1 MLYYNDRD
9 LLKGGLRRMFSE
21 LVNKQGSLLEQ
32 DYKKFAQE
40 FGPQIEAN
48 FISLFCEN
56 FGNCP
61 DDCFDTFGIQTL
73 HENSQFSKI
82 HTLSYRTFLYNLS
95 LIDIVK
101 KCKRCIPISFR
112 VNASKVFPLSL
123 IKAIDDVNKN
133 SDHISKMYDK
143 ANKLLTEICNSYGS
157 LRYVLTQFPELKP
170 FLKNMPVGEVN
181 PRYKVKP
188 RSAFRN
194 PDAILKFFGE
204 ASIEGIKP

>member
-1 MLYYNDRD
+1 MLYHNDSD
-9 LLKGGLRRMFSE
+9 LLKQGLRRMVSE
-21 LVNKQGSLLEQ
+21 LANKHGSLLEQ

-48 FISLFCEN
+48 FISLFLEN

-61 DDCFDTFGIQTL
+61 DDCFDIFGIQTVQ
-73 HENSQFSKI
+73 ENSQYFKA
-82 HTLSYRTFLYNLS
+82 HTLSYKTFYYNLS
-95 LIDIVK
+95 LIDIAK
-101 KCKRCIPISFR
+101 KCKRRIPISIR

-123 IKAIDDVNKN
+123 IKAIDEVNKN
-133 SDHISKMYDK
+133 PNHISKMYDE

-170 FLKNMPVGEVN
+170 FLKNMPVGEIN

-188 RSAFRN
+188 RSAFKN